1 MKLILNPAFESLRA
15 FVESVPD
22 IFENEGNTI
31 YKGRNEIKVIRVEDA
46 DVNVKRYKVP
56 MLFNRFVYTFFRKS
70 KGLRA
75 FTYPQQILEKGFE
88 TPNPIAYI
96 EMKKWGLIHCSFFI
110 SVQCPYTH
118 SFYEFG
124 NTHID
129 DCKEV
134 VIAFAKFTAQ
144 LHDSNIYH
152 KDYSP
157 GNILFEKIDGE
168 YHFSLVDINR
178 MSFGK
183 VDIEKG
189 CANFARLWGQ
199 TDFFILIAE
208 EYAKARGFN
217 QEECIQL
224 VLKARNKFW
233 TKFKRKRTVEFN
245 LDILKN

>member
-96 EMKKWGLIHCSFFI
+96 EMKRWGLIHCSFFI

-124 NTHID
+124 NATPEQY
-129 DCKEV
+129 KEAAK
-134 VIAFAKFTAQ
+134 AFAHYTAK
-144 LHDSNIYH
+144 LHDAQIYH

-157 GNILFEKIDGE
+157 GNILFDKVDGE

-178 MSFGK
+178 MSFGEISK
-183 VDIEKG
+183 EKG
-189 CANFARLWGQ
+189 CANFARLWGEKA
-199 TDFFILIAE
+199 FFELLAS
-208 EYAKARGFN
+208 EYAKTRGFDR
-217 QEECIQL
+217 EECIRL
-224 VLKARNKFW
+224 VLEARRRFW
-233 TKFKRKRTVEFN
+233 MKYKRKHEVKFN
-245 LDILKN
+245 LDI

>member
-46 DVNVKRYKVP
+46 DINVKRYKVP

-110 SVQCPYTH
+110 SVQSPYTH

-124 NTHID
+124 NAHID

-134 VIAFAKFTAQ
+134 AIAFARFTAQ
-144 LHDSNIYH
+144 LHDSSIYH

-199 TDFFILIAE
+199 TDFFMLIAE

-217 QEECIQL
+217 QEECIRL

-245 LDILKN
+245 LDI